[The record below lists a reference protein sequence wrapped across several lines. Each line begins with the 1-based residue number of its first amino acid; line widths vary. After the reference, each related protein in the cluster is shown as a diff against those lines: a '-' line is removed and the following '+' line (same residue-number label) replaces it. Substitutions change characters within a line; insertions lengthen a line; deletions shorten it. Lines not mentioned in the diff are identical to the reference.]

1 MERVE
6 LLTVESTLELRPK
19 AQMLI
24 IHPRFH
30 PPKDWDTRGWHE
42 RTETVVVVRPDGS
55 ELDATAQINTTV
67 ASCSEF
73 VPIEER
79 MWVTMWLTDR
89 TAEEVP
95 DGSRILVS
103 REVRDAILPNNVV

>member
-6 LLTVESTLELRPK
+6 LLIVERTLELRPK

-24 IHPRFH
+24 VYPRFH
-30 PPKDWDTRGWHE
+30 PPQDWDTRGWDK
-42 RTETVVVVRPDGS
+42 RTEPVVVIRPDGS
-55 ELDATAQINTTV
+55 EIEATAQINTTV
-67 ASCSEF
+67 TSSREF

-79 MWVTMWLTDR
+79 MWVTVWLTDR

-103 REVRDAILPNNVV
+103 REVRDAILPENVA